1 MPDSHDA
8 YTLLGPTADPLPIVL
23 DSPHS
28 GSAWPVDFH
37 PVLPQAL
44 LRQAEDTFVDRLY
57 AAAPAMG
64 ATLLAARFPRVY
76 IDPNRAEDDID
87 DALLEAPW
95 PGPVSASE
103 KTRLGIGLVWRLFD
117 GRPIYDRRL
126 SVDEVRLRIE
136 RCWRPYHAALW
147 RELEA
152 ARLRFGARWHLNLHS
167 MPDDSYRRLGLPERP
182 LADVVLGDRDGTTA
196 DEATMALLERS
207 LRAAGYSVARNE
219 PFKGVEIVR
228 RSGDPARGCHA
239 VQIELKKSLYMDA
252 ATNRPNAGFERL
264 QRALQAMLGDLAAHV
279 RAALPR

>member
-1 MPDSHDA
+1 MPDPHDA
-8 YTLLGPTADPLPIVL
+8 YMLLRPTAAALPIVL

-28 GSAWPVDFH
+28 GSAWPADFDT
-37 PVLPQAL
+37 VLPHAL
-44 LRQAEDTFVDRLY
+44 LREAEDSHVDQLY
-57 AAAPAMG
+57 ATAPEMG

-87 DALLEAPW
+87 EALLDAPW

-117 GRPIYDRRL
+117 GRPIYARL
-126 SVDEVRLRIE
+126 LGVGEIRHRIE
-136 RCWRPYHAALW
+136 HCWRPYHAVLS

-152 ARLRFGARWHLNLHS
+152 ALQRFGARWHLNLHS

-182 LADVVLGDRDGTTA
+182 LADVVLGNRDGTTA

-207 LRAAGYSVARNE
+207 LRGAGYSVARNE
-219 PFKGVEIVR
+219 PFKGVEIIR
-228 RSGDPARGCHA
+228 RSGEPARGCHA

-252 ATNRPNAGFERL
+252 ATNRPHAGFDRL
-264 QRALQAMLGDLAAHV
+264 QRALQGMLGDLAAHV
-279 RAALPR
+279 RAALKK